1 MSTDDNQRKES
12 AASSLPLTRRHLVQL
27 GTLGLASA
35 MFPASNAPA
44 QSLTQHVPAA
54 FAKLRNKA
62 ALNIGILIFPGIDQI
77 DFTGPFEV
85 LVRVPG
91 AKIHIIGTQA
101 DPVRDYNGLVL
112 TPEMTLADTPELDLL
127 VVPGGPGQQAL
138 MQDEQVLEF
147 IRRYH
152 ATGKPLFSVCTGAL
166 LCGGAG
172 ILHERRATTHWS
184 TIALLPYFGAIAV
197 DQRVVIDDEIVSAAG
212 VTAGIDGALIIAAL
226 LRGDAAAQRIQLG
239 IQYAPEPPFQ
249 AGLPS
254 TAPADVLDDV
264 TAKIKPLTES
274 RLQTAKAYA
283 AQMKG
288 RTD

>member
-1 MSTDDNQRKES
+1 M
-12 AASSLPLTRRHLVQL
+12 LPT
-27 GTLGLASA
+27 
-35 MFPASNAPA
+35 SNASA
-44 QSLTQHVPAA
+44 QSLTQQVPAA
-54 FAKLRNKA
+54 FGKLRNKPV
-62 ALNIGILIFPGIDQI
+62 LEIGVVIFPGIDQI

-91 AKIHIIGTQA
+91 AKIRIIGTQA

-112 TPEMTLADTPELDLL
+112 TPEMTLAEAPELDLL

-138 MQDEQVLEF
+138 MQNEQLLQF
-147 IRRYH
+147 IRRHH

-172 ILHERRATTHWS
+172 ILDGRRATTHWS
-184 TIALLPYFGAIAV
+184 AIDLLPYFGAIAV
-197 DQRVVIDDEIVSAAG
+197 DQRVVIDEEIVSAAG

-226 LRGDAAAQRIQLG
+226 LRGDVAAQRIQLG

-249 AGLPS
+249 AGLPA
-254 TAPADVLDDV
+254 TASADVLDDV
-264 TAKIKPLTES
+264 TAKIKSLTES
-274 RLQTAKAYA
+274 RLQTAKAFA
-283 AQMKG
+283 AQMKR